1 MKASMTIAANRLVQ
15 FQELVKLHDLRFC
28 GNPIRIG
35 ERAHVEVSAEH
46 LPPGGA
52 NAFFA
57 DWHRLQ
63 TPIVER
69 KASLLKRW
77 LRSCKGRFLV
87 LCPT

>member
-1 MKASMTIAANRLVQ
+1 MKASMTIAANRLGQ
-15 FQELVKLHDLRFC
+15 FQDLVKLHDLRFC
-28 GNPIRIG
+28 SNPATFG
-35 ERAHVEVSAEH
+35 ERARVDISAEH

-57 DWHRLQ
+57 DWERLQ

-69 KASLLKRW
+69 KPSLLKRW
-77 LRSCKGRFLV
+77 LRSCKGRILV